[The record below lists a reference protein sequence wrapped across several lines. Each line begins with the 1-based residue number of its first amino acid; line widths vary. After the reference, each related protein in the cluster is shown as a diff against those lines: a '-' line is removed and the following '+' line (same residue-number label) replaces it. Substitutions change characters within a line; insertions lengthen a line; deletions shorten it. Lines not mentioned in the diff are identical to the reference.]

1 MKSLDISD
9 SLSLP
14 INCVT
19 QKLAIL
25 GTSGSGKTDAGMELA
40 ELMLEAGAQ
49 IVAIDP
55 VGVWYSLRLAANGKD
70 EGFRDVLVIGGDHG
84 DLPLTPESGALVA
97 KMLAER
103 AASAVIDVSQFIT
116 GETSRFLRAFGEQFF
131 ESKKRH
137 VSPVHMFLEECQVV
151 VPQNPERDEAV
162 MLARWERLIRF
173 GRNYGCGFSM
183 ISQQPQSVNKK
194 VLNQAGTLFA
204 MRTVEPHVRRF
215 SLGLRMSSKQK
226 LILSATFPKLPKRL
240 QAHISCTGMVENFA

>member
-1 MKSLDISD
+1 MRLGRR
-9 SLSLP
+9 LSQS
-14 INCVT
+14 IR
-19 QKLAIL
+19 
-25 GTSGSGKTDAGMELA
+25 S
-40 ELMLEAGAQ
+40 
-49 IVAIDP
+49 
-55 VGVWYSLRLAANGKD
+55 GVWYSLRLAANGKD

-103 AASAVIDVSQFIT
+103 AVSAVIDVSQFIT

-162 MLARWERLIRF
+162 MLARWERLIKF

-194 VLNQAGTLFA
+194 VLIRPVLCSLCGQS
-204 MRTVEPHVRRF
+204 EPTNVRRSF
-215 SLGLRMSSKQK
+215 LG
-226 LILSATFPKLPKRL
+226 
-240 QAHISCTGMVENFA
+240 